1 MPHLSTH
8 THVSRR
14 RPPPTDSVR
23 LAKLESHSSP
33 THSRPTPTNHVCLA
47 KSVCDDSTAPIQ
59 APSLDSTVASSTSR
73 NQIRKSADDHPAR
86 PVFSDAEINDLLS
99 SCPEIREEEY
109 PKEIEDRLYP
119 ITTADVRMQTD
130 RIRER
135 RKNPAQDEI
144 LKTLNLLPSD
154 AHLLL
159 APADI
164 EDEAKW
170 YAWFADT
177 LNKCGEAKRANRDF
191 KISEA
196 VAHIQWVDPN
206 PYDVLCEAGDEFD
219 DSPCPGL
226 YA

>member
-1 MPHLSTH
+1 MSG
-8 THVSRR
+8 
-14 RPPPTDSVR
+14 R
-23 LAKLESHSSP
+23 LAMSPADTMALPGQIMSATLAEVEEGQRENIAAAQLELEEMH
-33 THSRPTPTNHVCLA
+33 
-47 KSVCDDSTAPIQ
+47 
-59 APSLDSTVASSTSR
+59 
-73 NQIRKSADDHPAR
+73 
-86 PVFSDAEINDLLS
+86 
-99 SCPEIREEEY
+99 EEEY

-154 AHLLL
+154 AYLLL

-170 YAWFADT
+170 YVWFADT
-177 LNKCGEAKRANRDF
+177 LNKCGEAKT
-191 KISEA
+191 SEA

-226 YA
+226 YASKSKRKRSAR